1 MNRSQYKAV
10 FIDID
15 GTLIRKDHSLSHV
28 TIETIKKIKQLGI
41 HVILVSARPYHGIL
55 SISDQLELSN
65 IPIASLNGSY
75 IREGNTILLNSKID
89 LNILK
94 DLHNQLEKYNVSIIY
109 YQQMK
114 WFAESE
120 NQYTENEKKI
130 TEVPLIIDDFN
141 SLAQRWE
148 LENNAPNKLLVVGE
162 ASEIQNIQSQ
172 IQPQFAASLN
182 MCTSKPVYLE
192 VMHIG
197 SSKQDAIEYFLKH
210 LKIKREEV
218 IAIGDNFNDIEMI
231 QFAGLG
237 IAMGNA
243 PDEVKSIADHITDT
257 NNNDGV
263 AKAIQKFILAEKI
276 NA

>member
-1 MNRSQYKAV
+1 MNSSQYKAV

-15 GTLIRKDHSLSHV
+15 GTLIKKDHSLSPL

-75 IREGNTILLNSKID
+75 IREGNTVLLNAKIN
-89 LNILK
+89 LNTLEALHKELK
-94 DLHNQLEKYNVSIIY
+94 NFNVSIIY

-114 WFAESE
+114 WFAEVE
-120 NQYTENEKKI
+120 NQFTENEKKI
-130 TEVPLIIDDFN
+130 TEIPLIIEDFEK
-141 SLAQRWE
+141 LIQRWKSDD
-148 LENNAPNKLLVVGE
+148 NAPNKLLVVGE
-162 ASEIQNIQSQ
+162 ATEIQNIQMQ
-172 IQPQFAASLN
+172 TQPEFLTSLN

-192 VMHIG
+192 VMNIG
-197 SSKQDAIEYFLKH
+197 SSKQAAIEYFLEH
-210 LKIKREEV
+210 LNLQREEV

-243 PDEVKSIADHITDT
+243 PDEVKAKADYVTDT

-263 AKAIQKFILAEKI
+263 AKALNKFILLQESSA
-276 NA
+276 